1 MAGLVGTGG
10 PPAFIAFPC
19 VVIYI
24 KLMKHITSRPMTN
37 GLNIDKEKVQ
47 EYPNPLLQTVPFFC
61 LDIAQEDK
69 LDDSGWHD
77 DVDNHNVGDGGDLHP
92 DLHRALPL
100 NPHDNLRETQH
111 QLPGADHHLHG
122 RNGGDNTETG
132 YTEHLQANNNIENL
146 LDSAREASK
155 IMDQGRTWHYT
166 TQSKLNFHLLSPGF
180 PYLRL
185 YTCWVR
191 E

>member
-47 EYPNPLLQTVPFFC
+47 EYPSHLLQTVPFLC
-61 LDIAQEDK
+61 LDNAQEDK
-69 LDDSGWHD
+69 LDDSGGHD
-77 DVDNHNVGDGGDLHP
+77 DADNHNVGDGGDLHP

-100 NPHDNLRETQH
+100 DPHDHLREAQH
-111 QLPGADHHLHG
+111 QLPGADPHLHG
-122 RNGGDNTETG
+122 RDGGDNPETG
-132 YTEHLQANNNIENL
+132 YTDSLTTSKLIITILKIKL

-155 IMDQGRTWHYT
+155 IMDQGT
-166 TQSKLNFHLLSPGF
+166 
-180 PYLRL
+180 
-185 YTCWVR
+185 
-191 E
+191 